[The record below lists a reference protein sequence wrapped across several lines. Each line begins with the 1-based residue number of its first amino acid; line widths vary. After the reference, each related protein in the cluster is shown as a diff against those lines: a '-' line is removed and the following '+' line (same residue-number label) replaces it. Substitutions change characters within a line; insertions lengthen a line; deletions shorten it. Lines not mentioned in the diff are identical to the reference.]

1 MKKLRRVLAVL
12 LVLVMSMALVTGC
25 SGKSKQTMFSI
36 MKDASSMTHYSY
48 EIKVKLDSGMSGVES
63 MAMTLKGKTDGE
75 AVTMGAKV
83 SYSLYTFDIDDFLIL
98 TKDAMY
104 INVEAIFNAFDSV
117 LSAMGVSLEDF
128 EAEFGTDL
136 KCIQLPLAEGMINVN
151 ADSSELTDLYVSILE
166 NTFKNTKIESNKG
179 EFTVTIEGMEEIS
192 KLVDAFITSLLDN
205 QDALLEQ
212 IDKNSSIDDETFKK
226 FLNLYMNEI
235 ITALVRFN
243 DEYELGLTEADIEEA
258 KAEAEAAVEDAVK
271 EAGLDDVSGEYK
283 DAFADLKDNRQDVV
297 DTLAE
302 SVDSVDGK
310 FTMTDSLT
318 GKEGSR
324 VYTCELQAAFENK
337 DTDEDVTVNVKSV
350 LTEDNSIVVDVPKS
364 YTALSDIIYAALVYT
379 YENGLLDDAF
389 GDMVDIP
396 GVDTGIDSSS
406 GVDTSDVEQDYD
418 GSVTVTDSWADE
430 TAVIEFD
437 KELVR
442 VDADSSY
449 VDSGALCF
457 EAVDDQWCYAFMRYE
472 SGITPEDVFDYEQE
486 YDYQDAEYY
495 KNVEFSDMTARTL
508 DTGVTLYEFDV
519 NYTAGDDATNLVQDR
534 YFIVETSNG
543 VIHGNVNLLEELRE
557 EDALPYEQFM
567 NAVFVN
573 VY

>member
-1 MKKLRRVLAVL
+1 
-12 LVLVMSMALVTGC
+12 MSQFWRIH
-25 SGKSKQTMFSI
+25 SRI
-36 MKDASSMTHYSY
+36 
-48 EIKVKLDSGMSGVES
+48 
-63 MAMTLKGKTDGE
+63 
-75 AVTMGAKV
+75 
-83 SYSLYTFDIDDFLIL
+83 
-98 TKDAMY
+98 
-104 INVEAIFNAFDSV
+104 
-117 LSAMGVSLEDF
+117 
-128 EAEFGTDL
+128 
-136 KCIQLPLAEGMINVN
+136 P
-151 ADSSELTDLYVSILE
+151 
-166 NTFKNTKIESNKG
+166 IESNKG
-179 EFTVTIEGMEEIS
+179 EFTVTVEGMEEIS

-212 IDKNSSIDDETFKK
+212 IDKNSSIDDETFKE

-243 DEYELGLTEADIEEA
+243 DEYDLGLTEADIEEA

-271 EAGLDDVSGEYK
+271 EAGLDDVSREYK

-297 DTLAE
+297 DTLVE

-324 VYTCELQAAFENK
+324 VYTCGLQAAFENK

-350 LTEDNSIVVDVPKS
+350 LTEDNSIVVDVPKN

-418 GSVTVTDSWADE
+418 GSVTVTDSWSDE

>member
-12 LVLVMSMALVTGC
+12 LVFVMSMALVTGC
-25 SGKSKQTMFSI
+25 SGKSKQTLFSI

-48 EIKVKLDSGMSGVES
+48 EIKVKVDSGISGVDS
-63 MAMTLKGKTDGE
+63 MSMTLKGKTDGE

-104 INVEAIFNAFDSV
+104 IDVEAIFNAFDSV

-128 EAEFGTDL
+128 EAEFGTEL

-166 NTFKNTKIESNKG
+166 NTFKDTKIESNKG
-179 EFTVTIEGMEEIS
+179 EFTVTVEGMEELS

-212 IDKNSSIDDETFKK
+212 IDKNSSIDDETLKE

-235 ITALVRFN
+235 ITALERFN
-243 DEYELGLTEADIEEA
+243 DEYDLGLTEADIEEA

-271 EAGLDDVSGEYK
+271 EAEFDDVSQAYK

-297 DTLAE
+297 DTMAG
-302 SVDSVDGK
+302 STDSVDGK

-324 VYTCELQAAFENK
+324 VYTCEIQGSVENK
-337 DTDEDVTVNVKSV
+337 DTDEDLEFNAKSV
-350 LTEDNSIVVDVPKS
+350 LTEDNSIAVDVPKN
-364 YTALSDIIYAALVYT
+364 YTALSDILYAALVYT
-379 YENGLLDDAF
+379 YENGLLDDAL

-396 GVDTGIDSSS
+396 GVDTDIDSSY
-406 GVDTSDVEQDYD
+406 GVDTSDNEQVYD
-418 GSVTVTDSWADE
+418 GSVTITDSWTND
-430 TAVIEFD
+430 TAVIEYD
-437 KELVR
+437 KDLVK
-442 VDADSSY
+442 VDVEYSY
-449 VDSGALCF
+449 VDTGSICF
-457 EAVDDQWCYAFMRYE
+457 TAVDDQWCYAFMNYE
-472 SGITPEDVFDYEQE
+472 SGVTPEDVYAYEQE
-486 YDYQDAEYY
+486 YDYQDA
-495 KNVEFSDMTARTL
+495 
-508 DTGVTLYEFDV
+508 
-519 NYTAGDDATNLVQDR
+519 
-534 YFIVETSNG
+534 
-543 VIHGNVNLLEELRE
+543 
-557 EDALPYEQFM
+557 
-567 NAVFVN
+567 
-573 VY
+573 

>member
-12 LVLVMSMALVTGC
+12 LVFVMSMALVTGC

-128 EAEFGTDL
+128 EAEFGTEL
-136 KCIQLPLAEGMINVN
+136 KCIQLPLVEGMINVD

-166 NTFKNTKIESNKG
+166 NTFKDTKIESNKG
-179 EFTVTIEGMEEIS
+179 EFTVTVEGMEEIS
-192 KLVDAFITSLLDN
+192 KLVAAFITSLLDN

-212 IDKNSSIDDETFKK
+212 IDKNSSIDDETFKE

-243 DEYELGLTEADIEEA
+243 DEYDLGLTEADIEEA

-271 EAGLDDVSGEYK
+271 EAGLDDVSREYK

-324 VYTCELQAAFENK
+324 VYTCGLQAAFENK

-350 LTEDNSIVVDVPKS
+350 LTEDNSIVVDVPKN

-418 GSVTVTDSWADE
+418 GSVTVTDSWSDE